1 MAFPTTVN
9 SQITDAVTQA
19 GTQVLGSGPAFATA
33 ALYQA
38 TAQAMANAAHNA
50 THAQQQGYIVAQAA
64 TALAVA
70 RLLGSAE
77 HGVGGV
83 NPADILASVYP
94 PPAPSP
100 SPAATA
106 AAALAEGEAA
116 ISVLQAIAA
125 GGGAD
130 AAQARENLQQLA
142 AVAAAPA
149 A

>member
-19 GTQVLGSGPAFATA
+19 GTQVLGSAPAFAMA

-50 THAQQQGYIVAQAA
+50 TYAQQQGYIVAQAA

-70 RLLGSAE
+70 RLLGSAG
-77 HGVGGV
+77 HGADGV

-94 PPAPSP
+94 PPAP
-100 SPAATA
+100 AVTA
-106 AAALAEGEAA
+106 SAALAEGEAA
-116 ISVLQAIAA
+116 INTLKGLVQA
-125 GGGAD
+125 GGPD
-130 AAQARENLQQLA
+130 AAQAQENLARLAAA
-142 AVAAAPA
+142 AVAPTA
-149 A
+149 